1 MVRLGLSQEI
11 MIFPLL
17 YTGSHTLCGSHKD
30 SAILK
35 LIKLIDLFLRVF
47 SKSGVSC
54 KPLLMLL
61 ITLMMA
67 PFSYLAK
74 PEFDN
79 LQFTSFKGPL
89 NLMSEQCFK
98 AAHDRQ
104 ISLQATVQTLL
115 V

>member
-1 MVRLGLSQEI
+1 
-11 MIFPLL
+11 
-17 YTGSHTLCGSHKD
+17 
-30 SAILK
+30 
-35 LIKLIDLFLRVF
+35 
-47 SKSGVSC
+47 
-54 KPLLMLL
+54 
-61 ITLMMA
+61 MA